1 MNFFSKL
8 FNLKQNNHNRDTN
21 SDCNNFYLNDLEC
34 GLTPGQLILIDWTQ
48 KTGRNYNFPRYF
60 KYSLQIDPESTH
72 NQLYKL
78 GYFTKNK
85 TLSYLTVVELKTI
98 LSKHNLATSGKKAE
112 LITRI
117 INNVNIDNLDIPFE
131 FKLTKEAQNL
141 IIEHSDYIKA
151 YYDKDITME
160 DYCKEKNNI
169 SFKATLG
176 DIKWSL
182 LNKQAHRNT
191 VSGDFGCLSN
201 TRKAQGRHLEQEGNI
216 KHALIYYIESLIITI
231 SGLENNFSATDY
243 PVYYPDSIPDYSL
256 KHIQTLMES
265 LSDDDYDFAFDEALF
280 RFSILNANHFLS
292 KEDIDYLRVNL
303 PRSTAEEINNY
314 LKKYECYSPLNN
326 LELDD
331 FE

>member
-1 MNFFSKL
+1 
-8 FNLKQNNHNRDTN
+8 
-21 SDCNNFYLNDLEC
+21 
-34 GLTPGQLILIDWTQ
+34 
-48 KTGRNYNFPRYF
+48 
-60 KYSLQIDPESTH
+60 
-72 NQLYKL
+72 
-78 GYFTKNK
+78 
-85 TLSYLTVVELKTI
+85 ELKTI

-169 SFKATLG
+169 SFKATFG

-243 PVYYPDSIPDYSL
+243 PVYYPDSIPD
-256 KHIQTLMES
+256 
-265 LSDDDYDFAFDEALF
+265 
-280 RFSILNANHFLS
+280 
-292 KEDIDYLRVNL
+292 
-303 PRSTAEEINNY
+303 
-314 LKKYECYSPLNN
+314 
-326 LELDD
+326 
-331 FE
+331 

>member
-1 MNFFSKL
+1 MNFSSKL
-8 FNLKQNNHNRDTN
+8 FNLKPTNHNRDTN
-21 SDCNNFYLNDLEC
+21 SDCNNFYLNELEC
-34 GLTPGQLILIDWTQ
+34 GLTPEQLILIDWTQ

-160 DYCKEKNNI
+160 DYCKEQNNI
-169 SFKATLG
+169 SSKATFG

-201 TRKAQGRHLEQEGNI
+201 TRKAQGRHLEQEGII

-231 SGLENNFSATDY
+231 SGSENNHSATDY

-265 LSDDDYDFAFDEALF
+265 LSDDDYDVAFDEALF
-280 RFSILNANHFLS
+280 RFSI
-292 KEDIDYLRVNL
+292 
-303 PRSTAEEINNY
+303 
-314 LKKYECYSPLNN
+314 
-326 LELDD
+326 
-331 FE
+331 

>member
-1 MNFFSKL
+1 
-8 FNLKQNNHNRDTN
+8 
-21 SDCNNFYLNDLEC
+21 
-34 GLTPGQLILIDWTQ
+34 
-48 KTGRNYNFPRYF
+48 NFPRYF

-117 INNVNIDNLDIPFE
+117 INNVNIDNLDI
-131 FKLTKEAQNL
+131 
-141 IIEHSDYIKA
+141 
-151 YYDKDITME
+151 
-160 DYCKEKNNI
+160 
-169 SFKATLG
+169 
-176 DIKWSL
+176 
-182 LNKQAHRNT
+182 
-191 VSGDFGCLSN
+191 SN

-256 KHIQTLMES
+256 
-265 LSDDDYDFAFDEALF
+265 
-280 RFSILNANHFLS
+280 
-292 KEDIDYLRVNL
+292 
-303 PRSTAEEINNY
+303 
-314 LKKYECYSPLNN
+314 
-326 LELDD
+326 
-331 FE
+331 

>member
-1 MNFFSKL
+1 
-8 FNLKQNNHNRDTN
+8 
-21 SDCNNFYLNDLEC
+21 
-34 GLTPGQLILIDWTQ
+34 
-48 KTGRNYNFPRYF
+48 
-60 KYSLQIDPESTH
+60 
-72 NQLYKL
+72 
-78 GYFTKNK
+78 
-85 TLSYLTVVELKTI
+85 
-98 LSKHNLATSGKKAE
+98 
-112 LITRI
+112 
-117 INNVNIDNLDIPFE
+117 
-131 FKLTKEAQNL
+131 
-141 IIEHSDYIKA
+141 A

-169 SFKATLG
+169 SFKATFG

-314 LKKYECYSPLNN
+314 LK
-326 LELDD
+326 
-331 FE
+331 